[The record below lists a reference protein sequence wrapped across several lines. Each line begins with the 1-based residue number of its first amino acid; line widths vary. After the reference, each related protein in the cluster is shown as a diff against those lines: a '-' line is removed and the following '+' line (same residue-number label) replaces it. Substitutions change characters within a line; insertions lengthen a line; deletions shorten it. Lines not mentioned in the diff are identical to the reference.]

1 MDELQIVRE
10 GGAQTSMEEPIG
22 RSEISR
28 LNVILQK
35 YKAGKRVLDRRV
47 KDAERWWKLRNAF
60 QESKVTDPKNGGFR
74 AESAWLHNVIMSKHA
89 DAVEAYPA
97 PSILPRGEEDR
108 AQAEALSKIVPI
120 VLRQNDFEQ
129 VYDEAAWQ
137 KLKTGTGV
145 YKVIWD
151 AKKLNGLGDISVTRR
166 SLLNLFWEP
175 GVGDIQDSRYVF
187 DIDLVDREV
196 LRKQYPELE
205 KADPGTVRNA
215 ERMPTDDRV
224 PLEDKAELIDCYYKK
239 DGRLH
244 YVKYAGS
251 TVLYATENDPEKKE
265 TGLYEHGMYPYVFD
279 VLYPV
284 EGSPAGYG
292 YVDVCANAQTRID
305 LLNTAL
311 LRNTLSGATPRYFI
325 RAEGGINEEE
335 FLNLENTLVH
345 CGGTLNE
352 ENIRGVSSTQLSGN
366 HISVLINTVDELRQ
380 TSGNTETSTGN
391 ISSGVTAA
399 AAIAALQEAAGKGS
413 RASIRASY
421 RAYAKVVELVIEL
434 IRQFYDVPRQ
444 FRITGDMGRMKFVR
458 FSNALMKPQWQGE
471 YGGVDLGYRLPVYD
485 IDIVPEKQN
494 TYSKLAQ
501 NEMALEFFRAGL
513 FNPAL
518 CDQASACVEMMDFDG
533 KGTVQEGIVM
543 RGRKYLERNI
553 LQNTKPQSSEASA
566 VLRGEGTEHR

>member
-1 MDELQIVRE
+1 MQKIEAPIDRAELNK
-10 GGAQTSMEEPIG
+10 
-22 RSEISR
+22 
-28 LNVILQK
+28 LNTILQL
-35 YKAGKRVLDRRV
+35 YKAGKRKLEKRV
-47 KDAERWWKLRNAF
+47 QSAERWWKLRNAF
-60 QESKVTDPKNGGFR
+60 EEGKVTDPKNGGFR
-74 AESAWLHNVIMSKHA
+74 SESAWLHNVIMSKHA
-89 DAVEAYPA
+89 DAVEAYPI

-108 AQAEALSKIVPI
+108 EQAKALSKVVPI

-151 AKKLNGLGDISVTRR
+151 ASKLGGLGDIAVTRR

-175 GVGDIQDSRYVF
+175 GISDIQDSRYIF
-187 DIDLVDREV
+187 DIDLVDRDILIEE
-196 LRKQYPELE
+196 YPQLKEEAL
-205 KADPGTVRNA
+205 GTVKA
-215 ERMPTDDRV
+215 TERMPTDDRV
-224 PLEDKAELIDCYYKK
+224 PTEGKVELIDCYYRRN
-239 DGRLH
+239 GRLH
-244 YVKYAGS
+244 YVKYVGN
-251 TVLYATENDPEKKE
+251 TLIYATENDEEKKD

-305 LLNTAL
+305 LLNTSL
-311 LRNTLSGATPRYFI
+311 LRNSLSGATPRYFVKSQ
-325 RAEGGINEEE
+325 GGINEEE

-345 CGGTLNE
+345 CSGDLGETC
-352 ENIRGVSSTQLSGN
+352 IREVGSTALSGHHVN
-366 HISVLINTVDELRQ
+366 VLMNTIDELRE

-413 RASIRASY
+413 KASIRASY
-421 RAYAKVVELVIEL
+421 RAYAKVVNLVIEL

-444 FRITGDMGRMKFVR
+444 FRITGDMGKMEFVR

-485 IDIVPEKQN
+485 IDIVPEKQS
-494 TYSKLAQ
+494 TYTKLAQ
-501 NEMALEFFRAGL
+501 NEMALEFFRSGL
-513 FNPAL
+513 FNPQLA
-518 CDQASACVEMMDFDG
+518 DQAAACVDMMDFDG
-533 KGTVQEGIVM
+533 KGTVQEGIVN
-543 RGRKYLERNI
+543 RGKIYAAA
-553 LQNTKPQSSEASA
+553 QKAA
-566 VLRGEGTEHR
+566 VEVVK

>member
-1 MDELQIVRE
+1 MDELQIVRDTGGE
-10 GGAQTSMEEPIG
+10 GGIIAAPIG
-22 RSEISR
+22 RSEIHR

-35 YKAGKRVLDRRV
+35 YKAGKRVLERRV
-47 KDAERWWKLRNAF
+47 RSAENWWKLRNAF
-60 QESKVTDPKNGGFR
+60 EEGKSTDPKNGGFR
-74 AESAWLHNVIMSKHA
+74 SESAWLHNVIMAKHA
-89 DAVEAYPA
+89 DAVEAYPV
-97 PSILPRGEEDR
+97 PVLLPRGEEDR
-108 AQAEALSKIVPI
+108 EQAKALSRIVPI

-137 KLKTGTGV
+137 KLKTGTGI

-151 AKKLNGLGDISVTRR
+151 AGKLGGLGDIAVTRR

-175 GVGDIQDSRYVF
+175 GITDIQDSRYVF
-187 DIDLVDREV
+187 DIDLVDREL
-196 LRKQYPELE
+196 LRQQYPELE
-205 KADPGTVRNA
+205 KEDLGTVRNT

-224 PLEDKAELIDCYYKK
+224 PVEEKAELIDCYYKK
-239 DGRLH
+239 NGRLH
-244 YVKYAGS
+244 YVKYVGS
-251 TVLYATENDPEKKE
+251 RLLYATENDPEKRD
-265 TGLYEHGMYPYVFD
+265 TGLYDHGLYPYVFD

-325 RAEGGINEEE
+325 RGEGGINEEE

-345 CGGTLNE
+345 CAGDLGE
-352 ENIRGVSSTQLSGN
+352 ESIRSVSSGTLSGN
-366 HISVLINTVDELRQ
+366 HISVLANTVEELRQ

-399 AAIAALQEAAGKGS
+399 AAIAALQQAAGKGS
-413 RASIRASY
+413 QASIRASY
-421 RAYAKVVELVIEL
+421 RACARVVNLVIEL

-444 FRITGDMGRMKFVR
+444 FRITGDMGRMEFIR
-458 FSNALMKPQWQGE
+458 FSNALMKPRWQGE

-494 TYSKLAQ
+494 TYSRLAQ
-501 NEMALEFFRAGL
+501 NEMALEFFRSGL

-518 CDQASACVEMMDFDG
+518 AEQAAACVEMMDFDG
-533 KGTVQEGIVM
+533 KGSVLEGIVK
-543 RGRKYLERNI
+543 RGKAAAMVMQQQE
-553 LQNTKPQSSEASA
+553 TSA
-566 VLRGEGTEHR
+566 